1 MSPASDNVLAFCK
14 VFFPKNPT
22 EKEITNKALPKSAV
36 PASLCGDSGPMNVTG
51 KDP

>member
-1 MSPASDNVLAFCK
+1 MSSVNNVLRLQSFL
-14 VFFPKNPT
+14 PKNPT
-22 EKEITNKALPKSAV
+22 EKEITNKALLKSAV